1 MWRLRHLNSLL
12 DMSRIKR
19 YLISIGL
26 VFVGLMFAVALFGA
40 ALLSAY

>member
-1 MWRLRHLNSLL
+1 MLRLRHLNSLR

-26 VFVGLMFAVALFGA
+26 VFGVALIGA
-40 ALLSAY
+40 AWLSAY

>member
-1 MWRLRHLNSLL
+1 VRLINSLR

-26 VFVGLMFAVALFGA
+26 VVVGLVFVVGLFGA
-40 ALLSAY
+40 AWLSAY